1 MLCSVFGRGG
11 RPWQDVCSVM
21 PPSTDVM
28 LCYVRCSERVAGWM
42 FDVRCSMFG
51 CSMFDVMFG
60 QADVMLC

>member
-21 PPSTDVM
+21 PPSTEDAM
-28 LCYVRCSERVAGWM
+28 LCSVRCSEEGGWL
-42 FDVRCSMFG
+42 DVRCSMFG